1 MKRKHR
7 FTDITNMA
15 YRYCV
20 PIERGGEST
29 LNQSSARI
37 KMTYTV

>member
-20 PIERGGEST
+20 PIGMGGGI

-37 KMTYTV
+37 KMTYNV